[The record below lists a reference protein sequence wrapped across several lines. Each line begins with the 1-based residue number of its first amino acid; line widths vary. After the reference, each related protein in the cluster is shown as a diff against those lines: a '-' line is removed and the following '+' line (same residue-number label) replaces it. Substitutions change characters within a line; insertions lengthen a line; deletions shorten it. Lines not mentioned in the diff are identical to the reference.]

1 MMTTSARVLFAD
13 LRTDRLIDTLP
24 VRDIE
29 WDDYIG
35 KTGSLRGTI
44 AVPDDGIARR
54 CMRLLTARTAVW
66 MEQGGQIVWGGILW
80 TRTPQT
86 DERGRATM
94 AIQAAGWESYLTHRL
109 LYDGLTATAT
119 DQLDIARQLI
129 AYVQASDGG
138 DIGIEMDLTQMSGVL
153 RDRTYSRYDHSR
165 IGELLDQ
172 LAAVED
178 GFEWR
183 IQSWRDTAGIRHKS
197 LRLGYPII
205 TAGSEDVILDYPGR
219 IQSISWPEDGTSQ
232 ANAWQSRGSSTNNNQ
247 AADSVPLTSPL
258 LTYPD
263 MIAAGWPRLDGTSDY
278 TTVIE
283 QDTIDAHAAAD
294 LALARTPR
302 LIPEVTISLAGGYVL
317 PELRVDRAAP
327 DPRLD
332 LAPRRCG
339 AAASPRRLLRPATRA
354 RATAHREALP
364 RGGRIVAEV
373 PQDLL
378 DRLRA
383 LEEKVRLMD
392 GRGQIRPAQDVVTD
406 GEVHVGTNG
415 RLVLDDVDGSQLLFA
430 GGITPN
436 YADGSPQRGVIL
448 WRSSGEIAA
457 ALYADG
463 ADATKTQQ
471 VVLWDKNGAIV
482 LATGTDGLARPYI
495 PIPMYPE
502 DGSWPSTTAGAFTAL
517 WTGEVAKQHH
527 KLRVVAL
534 GVCSGTAAGQLQLTI
549 NGTPVGTPSAHTAAG
564 HTYGIW
570 TVDAPGAVM
579 GVMTIQVQGKVTSG
593 TGAIR
598 CRIHEAHGG
607 EA

>member
-1 MMTTSARVLFAD
+1 M
-13 LRTDRLIDTLP
+13 
-24 VRDIE
+24 
-29 WDDYIG
+29 
-35 KTGSLRGTI
+35 
-44 AVPDDGIARR
+44 
-54 CMRLLTARTAVW
+54 
-66 MEQGGQIVWGGILW
+66 
-80 TRTPQT
+80 
-86 DERGRATM
+86 
-94 AIQAAGWESYLTHRL
+94 
-109 LYDGLTATAT
+109 
-119 DQLDIARQLI
+119 
-129 AYVQASDGG
+129 
-138 DIGIEMDLTQMSGVL
+138 
-153 RDRTYSRYDHSR
+153 
-165 IGELLDQ
+165 
-172 LAAVED
+172 
-178 GFEWR
+178 
-183 IQSWRDTAGIRHKS
+183 
-197 LRLGYPII
+197 
-205 TAGSEDVILDYPGR
+205 
-219 IQSISWPEDGTSQ
+219 
-232 ANAWQSRGSSTNNNQ
+232 
-247 AADSVPLTSPL
+247 
-258 LTYPD
+258 
-263 MIAAGWPRLDGTSDY
+263 
-278 TTVIE
+278 
-283 QDTIDAHAAAD
+283 
-294 LALARTPR
+294 
-302 LIPEVTISLAGGYVL
+302 
-317 PELRVDRAAP
+317 
-327 DPRLD
+327 
-332 LAPRRCG
+332 
-339 AAASPRRLLRPATRA
+339 
-354 RATAHREALP
+354 
-364 RGGRIVAEV
+364 AEV

-564 HTYGIW
+564 YTYGIW